1 MNQRIARLSKNP
13 IVTVELWLEED
24 MELEDLTNKSTVPK
38 GIFESH
44 FGVLELWEFWGLC
57 RGCFLAAV
65 DATTEWTREFRIP
78 SRHARRIG

>member
-13 IVTVELWLEED
+13 IVTVELGLEED

-44 FGVLELWEFWGLC
+44 FGVLELWEF
-57 RGCFLAAV
+57 
-65 DATTEWTREFRIP
+65 
-78 SRHARRIG
+78 